1 MSHFKESFEFQKED
15 GIIKQ
20 AVGRNPIIS
29 YWMIDFKKVKF
40 KVKAQVVYRLDRII
54 KSAGADRFI
63 LLFIYLTDNKAIP

>member
-1 MSHFKESFEFQKED
+1 
-15 GIIKQ
+15 
-20 AVGRNPIIS
+20 
-29 YWMIDFKKVKF
+29 MIDFKKVKF